1 MENERLCDC
10 GSVADW
16 AEIGSTW
23 ICVACRDKDVRKN
36 IYEFNEALGTL
47 ERVERA
53 LRMLKVD
60 TISIT
65 ELLSKLQMEIN
76 NIEVRAGKI
85 CLSM

>member
-23 ICVACRDKDVRKN
+23 ICVACRDKDVKKN
-36 IYEFNEALGTL
+36 IDEFRETLGKL
-47 ERVERA
+47 EQAERA
-53 LRMLKVD
+53 LHMLKVD

-65 ELLSKLQMEIN
+65 ELLSKLKAEIN
-76 NIEVRAGKI
+76 DIEV
-85 CLSM
+85 

>member
-23 ICVACRDKDVRKN
+23 ICVACRDKDVKKN
-36 IYEFNEALGTL
+36 IDEFREALGKL
-47 ERVERA
+47 EQAERA
-53 LRMLKVD
+53 LHMLKVD

-65 ELLSKLQMEIN
+65 ELLSKLKVEIN
-76 NIEVRAGKI
+76 DIEV
-85 CLSM
+85 

>member
-23 ICVACRDKDVRKN
+23 ICVACRDKDAKKN
-36 IYEFNEALGTL
+36 IGEFKEALEQL
-47 ERVERA
+47 ERAAIA
-53 LRMLKVD
+53 LGMLKVN

-65 ELLSKLQMEIN
+65 ESLSKLKAEIN
-76 NIEVRAGKI
+76 NIVV
-85 CLSM
+85 

>member
-23 ICVACRDKDVRKN
+23 ICVACRDRDVKKN
-36 IYEFNEALGTL
+36 LGEFKEALEQL
-47 ERVERA
+47 ERAAIA

-65 ELLSKLQMEIN
+65 ESLSKLKAEIN
-76 NIEVRAGKI
+76 NIVV
-85 CLSM
+85 

>member
-23 ICVACRDKDVRKN
+23 ICVACRDKDVKKN
-36 IYEFNEALGTL
+36 IGEFKEALEQL
-47 ERVERA
+47 ERTAIA

-60 TISIT
+60 TTSIT
-65 ELLSKLQMEIN
+65 ELLIKLKAEIN
-76 NIEVRAGKI
+76 NIVV
-85 CLSM
+85 